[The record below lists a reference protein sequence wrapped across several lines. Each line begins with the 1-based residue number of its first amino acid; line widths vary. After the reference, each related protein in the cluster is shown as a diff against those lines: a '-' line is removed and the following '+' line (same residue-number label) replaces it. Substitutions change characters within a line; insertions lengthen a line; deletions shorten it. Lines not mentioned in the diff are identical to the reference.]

1 MKKRRNG
8 KHGGT
13 LKFKVSLGL
22 LTAAGICII
31 LLLVFWFQSPGMLKK
46 PDQILE
52 NYFAAVESKDYKAM
66 YQMLNEESRAKISEE
81 DFVTRNRNIYEGIEA
96 GNFDLQVKNE
106 EKSGGTSE
114 LECSVSMDSV
124 AGQIIFDK
132 TFEFVKEKRNYRLE
146 WSDDIILPE
155 LTGTDKVRVS
165 EMKAKR
171 GTIYDRNQ
179 LVLAEDGTAS
189 NVGLVPG
196 KMGNNKE
203 AAVKKLAELLDV
215 SEETIQKK
223 LSAKWVTDDS
233 FVPVKAIEK
242 VTSVEAD
249 APNISEDT
257 KKLVKLKEDLLSI
270 PGVMISDTD
279 MRVYPYKEAA
289 AHVTGYVQK
298 VTAEDL
304 EAHQGEGYTSDSVI
318 GKSGLEVLYEDRLR
332 GENGYQILILSEDGE
347 QKEIVASKPKTDG
360 EDITVTID
368 ISLQKKIYEAYA
380 SDKSC
385 SVVMNPKNGEVLAL
399 VSTPSYDANLFVR
412 GMTEK
417 EWSELNENEDKPL
430 QNRFRAVWCPGSSFK
445 PVTAAIGLTTE
456 RLSAD
461 ESLGNDGLS
470 WQKDD
475 SWGSYKVTTLHAASD
490 GKLKEALVCS
500 DNIYFAK
507 AALKLGAVTFLE
519 ELPKLGFN
527 EQLAFPIQM
536 SKSRFSNGES
546 FETEI
551 QLADSGYGQGQMLI
565 NPLHLADIYSAFVN
579 EGSMVKPKLLLTK
592 DSGTEYWKEQ
602 VFSKEAVKEIS
613 SDLVQ
618 VIESSH
624 GTGRGCKIEGM
635 KLVGK
640 TGTAEIK
647 ASKDDKTGTELG
659 WFVVFTPDAAKEES
673 FCLVTMTEDVKNRGG
688 SGYVVDK
695 TRSILSK

>member
-1 MKKRRNG
+1 MKKIRR
-8 KHGGT
+8 KRGGT
-13 LKFKVSLGL
+13 LKFKISLGL
-22 LTAAGICII
+22 LAAAGICVI
-31 LLLVFWFQSPGMLKK
+31 LVLVFWFQMPGMSKK
-46 PDQILE
+46 PEEILK
-52 NYFAAVESKDYKAM
+52 NYFAAVESRDFEKL
-66 YQMLNEESRAKISEE
+66 YQMISQDSQGKISKE
-81 DFVTRNRNIYEGIEA
+81 DFITRNQNIYEGIEA
-96 GNFDLQVKNE
+96 GNFDVQVKNE
-106 EKSGGTSE
+106 EKTGGDF
-114 LECSVSMDSV
+114 LLDCRVSMDSV
-124 AGQIIFDK
+124 AGQISFDK
-132 TFEFVKEKRNYRLE
+132 TFELVKEKRDYRLE
-146 WSDDIILPE
+146 WSDDVIFPE
-155 LTGTDKVRVS
+155 LTSTDKVRVS
-165 EMKAKR
+165 KTKAKR

-179 LVLAEDGTAS
+179 MVLAEDGTAS

-196 KMGNNKE
+196 KMGDHKE
-203 AAVKKLAELLDV
+203 EAVKKLAGLLDI
-215 SEETIQKK
+215 SEEVIEKK

-242 VTSVEAD
+242 VASVEAE
-249 APNISEDT
+249 APDIDEKT
-257 KKLVKLKEDLLSI
+257 KELVKLKEDLLAI

-289 AHVTGYVQK
+289 AHVTGYVQT

-304 EAHQGEGYTSDSVI
+304 KEHQKEGYTNGSVI

-332 GENGYQILILSEDGE
+332 GENGYQVQIVSEDGQE
-347 QKEIVASKPKTDG
+347 KEIIASKPKTDG

-368 ISLQKKIYEAYA
+368 AALQKKIYEEYA

-412 GMTEK
+412 GMTQQ
-417 EWSELNENEDKPL
+417 EWSALNENEKKPL

-445 PVTAAIGLTTE
+445 PVTAAIGLTTGT
-456 RLSAD
+456 LLAD
-461 ESLGNDGLS
+461 ESLGKDGLS

-475 SWGSYKVTTLHAASD
+475 SWGSYKVTTLHEAAD
-490 GKLKEALVCS
+490 GKLREALISS

-507 AALKLGAVTFLE
+507 AALKIGEDTFLK
-519 ELPKLGFN
+519 ELPKLGFC

-536 SKSRFSNGES
+536 SQSQFSNGDT

-551 QLADSGYGQGQMLI
+551 QLADSGYGQGQMLV

-579 EGSMVKPKLLLTK
+579 DGNMIKPKLLLTK
-592 DSGTEYWKEQ
+592 ENKPEYWKEQ
-602 VFSKEAVKEIS
+602 VFSEEAVKEICD
-613 SDLVQ
+613 DLVQ

-624 GTGRGCKIEGM
+624 GTGRGCKIDGM
-635 KLVGK
+635 KLAGK

-647 ASKDDKTGTELG
+647 ASKDDTTGTELG
-659 WFVVFTPDAAKEES
+659 WFVVFTPDASEEDS

-695 TRSILSK
+695 TKKIIQK